1 MRVGYVRVSTVE
13 QSEERQI
20 IELRDKAGVEKFFV
34 DKVSAKSA
42 MRPKF
47 DEMMNFLR
55 EGDELIVSEFSRLA
69 RSTIDLLNIVESL
82 TKKDVKVRSLKE
94 QLDSSTP
101 QGKFMLTIFGAIAE
115 FERELLLQRQREGI
129 KLAQAAGKYKGRNAK
144 KCPKDFDFY
153 KQGYYERTYTVT
165 AIAKHYKVSR
175 PTVYKWLRG
184 ATCSTV
190 KSCCSLKTEGTDNPK
205 SVMKD

>member
-20 IELRDKAGVEKFFV
+20 VELREKAGVEKFFV

-42 MRPKF
+42 KRPKF

-55 EGDELIVSEFSRLA
+55 EGDELIVEFSRLA
-69 RSTIDLLNIVESL
+69 RSTIDLLNIVETL

-94 QLDSSTP
+94 QLDTSTP
-101 QGKFMLTIFGAIAE
+101 QGRFMLTIFGAIAE

-144 KCPKDFDFY
+144 KCPKDFGFY
-153 KQGYYERTYTVT
+153 EQGYYERTYTVT

-175 PTVYKWLRG
+175 PTVYKWLRE
-184 ATCSTV
+184 S
-190 KSCCSLKTEGTDNPK
+190 KKNK
-205 SVMKD
+205 

>member
-1 MRVGYVRVSTVE
+1 MLVGYVRVSTVE

-20 IELRDKAGVEKFFV
+20 IELRKKAGVEKFFV

-42 MRPKF
+42 QRPKF

-69 RSTIDLLNIVESL
+69 RSTTDLLNIVETL

-94 QLDSSTP
+94 QLDTSTP

-129 KLAQAAGKYKGRNAK
+129 KLAKAAGKYKGRNAK
-144 KCPKDFDFY
+144 KCRFY
-153 KQGYYERTYTVT
+153 EQGYYDRVYTVT
-165 AIAKHYKVSR
+165 YIAKHYKVSR
-175 PTVYKWLRG
+175 PTVYKWIRG

-190 KSCCSLKTEGTDNPK
+190 KSCCSLKKKKRGNW
-205 SVMKD
+205 

>member
-1 MRVGYVRVSTVE
+1 MLVGYVRVSTVE

-20 IELRDKAGVEKFFV
+20 IELREKAGVEKFFV

-42 MRPKF
+42 QRPKF

-69 RSTIDLLNIVESL
+69 RSTTDLLNIVESL

-94 QLDSSTP
+94 QLDTSSP

-129 KLAQAAGKYKGRNAK
+129 KLAKAAGKYKGRNAK
-144 KCPKDFDFY
+144 KCPKDFSFY
-153 KQGYYERTYTVT
+153 EQGYYDRVYTVT
-165 AIAKHYKVSR
+165 YIAKHYKVSR
-175 PTVYKWLRG
+175 PTVYKWLKESKEARKG
-184 ATCSTV
+184 KKNDV
-190 KSCCSLKTEGTDNPK
+190 
-205 SVMKD
+205 

>member
-1 MRVGYVRVSTVE
+1 MLVGYVRVSTVE

-20 IELRDKAGVEKFFV
+20 IELREKAGVEKFFV

-42 MRPKF
+42 QRPKF
-47 DEMMNFLR
+47 DEMINFLR

-69 RSTIDLLNIVESL
+69 RSTIDLLNIVETL

-94 QLDSSTP
+94 QLDTSTP
-101 QGKFMLTIFGAIAE
+101 QGRFMLTIFGAIAE

-153 KQGYYERTYTVT
+153 RQGYYERSYTVT

-175 PTVYKWLRG
+175 PTVYKWLKE
-184 ATCSTV
+184 S
-190 KSCCSLKTEGTDNPK
+190 KKK
-205 SVMKD
+205 K